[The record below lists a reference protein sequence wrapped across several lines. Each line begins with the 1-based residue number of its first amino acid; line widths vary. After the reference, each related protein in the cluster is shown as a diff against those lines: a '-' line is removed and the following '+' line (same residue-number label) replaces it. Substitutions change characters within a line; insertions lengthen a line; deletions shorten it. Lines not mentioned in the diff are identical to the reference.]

1 MDHRGYSFC
10 IKRSCPE
17 TSTVYY
23 VCKRFRKGCKAKITV
38 RSGAVVADG
47 ALHTCDVAVPHVIDV
62 RSEMRLELQRRSVSN
77 MATPPPVVWQEVY
90 DGIKRLHAA
99 DDATLTIIPCAPA
112 VSKVKHTRKECTAG
126 DVYEAILSPSVR
138 CVSDKDPR
146 SFLQFSVV
154 YLTHATTGIHR
165 MIGFGHPDLSLIQ
178 RYPKITLFIDGT
190 FSVVTKPF
198 SQCLIVMAFEPA
210 INLYVPIWYDATT
223 WNVQEM
229 MRVGVDVIN
238 RTNNP
243 LEKYNRDFA
252 SRMSTHPG
260 LLAFIEGTKR
270 EAARYIRRIEDIKH
284 LRQTASQHAPPA
296 KLEIPED
303 YESFD
308 VLFTSYLATVLRL
321 RYSGHGIDFGPPD
334 DELQTCLRKIE
345 VRAPG
350 LLDQDTR
357 QLSLKTAKGSGKR
370 VKEGRRF
377 ADLRYPG
384 PRPTSA
390 PKTADLTP

>member
-112 VSKVKHTRKECTAG
+112 VSIVKQTRKECTAG

-210 INLYVPIWYDATT
+210 INLYVPIW
-223 WNVQEM
+223 
-229 MRVGVDVIN
+229 
-238 RTNNP
+238 
-243 LEKYNRDFA
+243 
-252 SRMSTHPG
+252 
-260 LLAFIEGTKR
+260 
-270 EAARYIRRIEDIKH
+270 
-284 LRQTASQHAPPA
+284 
-296 KLEIPED
+296 
-303 YESFD
+303 
-308 VLFTSYLATVLRL
+308 
-321 RYSGHGIDFGPPD
+321 
-334 DELQTCLRKIE
+334 
-345 VRAPG
+345 
-350 LLDQDTR
+350 
-357 QLSLKTAKGSGKR
+357 
-370 VKEGRRF
+370 
-377 ADLRYPG
+377 
-384 PRPTSA
+384 
-390 PKTADLTP
+390 

>member
-112 VSKVKHTRKECTAG
+112 VSIVKQTRKECTAG

-154 YLTHATTGIHR
+154 YLTHATTGIDR

-303 YESFD
+303 YESF
-308 VLFTSYLATVLRL
+308 
-321 RYSGHGIDFGPPD
+321 
-334 DELQTCLRKIE
+334 E
-345 VRAPG
+345 
-350 LLDQDTR
+350 
-357 QLSLKTAKGSGKR
+357 
-370 VKEGRRF
+370 
-377 ADLRYPG
+377 
-384 PRPTSA
+384 
-390 PKTADLTP
+390 